1 MYGAAGEHGNEEQNR
16 ISVYCGHCYQ
26 VSRSHGI
33 TGFFC
38 PKKTQSRRLH
48 SFSHWANMSEHLPS
62 ARPVVSS
69 PSGDRTLQSEGP
81 GIAEDFEGPAP
92 RVSQSPQGNGCQLE
106 MHKGEGGKLVP
117 SCSACESLN
126 PAPWPQ
132 PSAVPTMWSSGPSK
146 GTWLLFSHQL
156 FAK

>member
-48 SFSHWANMSEHLPS
+48 SFSHWANVSEHLPS

-92 RVSQSPQGNGCQLE
+92 APAPCCSHHVVLGPLQGAVALVPTPAVCKVSQSS
-106 MHKGEGGKLVP
+106 P
-117 SCSACESLN
+117 SREAGVS
-126 PAPWPQ
+126 
-132 PSAVPTMWSSGPSK
+132 
-146 GTWLLFSHQL
+146 
-156 FAK
+156 